1 VTPGPAMPELART
14 IADLTPLGAA
24 AEAMSD
30 AWFGDWPSPLHVAVL
45 AGWSVLAGAAAAR
58 LFRWE

>member
-1 VTPGPAMPELART
+1 MPELART